1 MRDETTIRTV
11 SRQGGLLEDRC
22 RALGPLDIVS
32 DRRGLKVWLR
42 DVIRRERRPLL
53 GLSLRR
59 WKPDL
64 IYVNSVAALPMLDEL
79 PCPDTPVLC
88 HVHELDSY
96 LGDVSSRH
104 PRLWRRPA
112 RFIAVSQ
119 AVREALVDRY
129 DVPPEK
135 VRTVDDFVR
144 EADFSTE
151 PFDAAGDA
159 AKLHGEVQS
168 AREARPFVVGGA
180 GRVDLRKGPTL
191 WLQLAAA
198 LTRILGKANVRFVWV
213 GVQDDDMCR
222 YFRQIAV
229 RLGVEEVT
237 TFVPVTRH
245 PLAHFRQFDVF
256 AQTAWEDPCP
266 IVVLENMMLRVP
278 VACFAGSGGAPE
290 EVGETGIVVDGFCPQ
305 AMAREIAALLGD
317 EPRRRSMGEA
327 ARQRVIE
334 RFTDRV
340 QVPKLLREILAAAG
354 KGPSHSQDDR
364 EDAKGAKADAKERS

>member
-1 MRDETTIRTV
+1 MGDELTVRSV
-11 SRQGGLLEDRC
+11 SRQGGLLEERC
-22 RALGPLDIVS
+22 RALGPLDIAS
-32 DRRGLKVWLR
+32 NRRGLRVWLR

-59 WKPDL
+59 WKADL
-64 IYVNSVAALPMLDEL
+64 IYVNSVAALPILDEL
-79 PCPDTPVLC
+79 ACPDTPVLC

-96 LGDVSSRH
+96 LQDVSSRH

-119 AVREALVDRY
+119 AVREALVARFG
-129 DVPPEK
+129 VPPDK
-135 VRTVDDFVR
+135 VQVIHAFVPER
-144 EADFSTE
+144 DFSGEAT
-151 PFDAAGDA
+151 DAAGEPPKLQGDA
-159 AKLHGEVQS
+159 HAAGG
-168 AREARPFVVGGA
+168 ARPFVVGGA

-198 LTRILGKANVRFVWV
+198 LTRSLGKGNVRFVWV

-222 YFRQIAV
+222 HFRQIAA
-229 RLGVEEVT
+229 RLGVEELT
-237 TFVPVTRH
+237 TFVPVTRQ
-245 PLAHFRQFDVF
+245 PLAHFRRFDVF

-266 IVVLENMMLRVP
+266 IVVLENMMLGVP

-305 AMAREIAALLGD
+305 AMAREIAGLLGD
-317 EPRRRSMGEA
+317 EPRRRRMGEA

-340 QVPKLLREILAAAG
+340 QVPKLLREIQAAAG
-354 KGPSHSQDDR
+354 KG
-364 EDAKGAKADAKERS
+364 